1 MGRSRFFRYGELPLV
16 LLALLDRD
24 EVGGYE
30 LMAELDR
37 LFGPAY
43 RPSPGSVYP
52 ALKALAAE
60 HLVEVDDVDGV
71 TVYRPTAAGRRV
83 LSDRRDDLAV
93 IEHRTGRRL
102 LGGEAVEAALAQLRA
117 RVTAVVGRVPEGVVV
132 EELHAAAG
140 RIERAADAHVRDHVK
155 DHERER
161 T

>member
-16 LLALLDRD
+16 LLALLDR
-24 EVGGYE
+24 EPVSGYE

-37 LFGPAY
+37 LFGPDY

-60 HLVEVDDVDGV
+60 DLVAIEADGGAA
-71 TVYRPTAAGRRV
+71 TYRPTAAGRAV
-83 LSDRRDDLAV
+83 LTDRRDDLAA

-102 LGGEAVEAALAQLRA
+102 LGGDAVDAALAQLRA
-117 RVTAVVGRVPEGVVV
+117 RVAAVVGRLPEDLVI
-132 EELHAAAG
+132 EELHAAAS
-140 RIERAADAHVRDHVK
+140 RIEHAAAVHVK
-155 DHERER
+155 EG

>member
-16 LLALLDRD
+16 LLALLDQEQ

-37 LFGPAY
+37 LFGPTY

-60 HLVEVDDVDGV
+60 HLVEVDEVGGV
-71 TVYRPTAAGRRV
+71 SVYRPTPAGRQV
-83 LSDRRDDLAV
+83 LSDRRDDLAA

-102 LGGEAVEAALAQLRA
+102 LGDEIVEAALAHLKA
-117 RVTAVVGRVPEGVVV
+117 RVAAVVGRVPEDVVV
-132 EELHAAAG
+132 DELQAAAA
-140 RIERAADAHVRDHVK
+140 RIERAAEEHVK
-155 DHERER
+155 
-161 T
+161 TV

>member
-60 HLVEVDDVDGV
+60 DLVEVDEVGGV
-71 TVYRPTAAGRRV
+71 SVYRPTPAGRQV

-102 LGGEAVEAALAQLRA
+102 LGGEVVEAALAHLKA
-117 RVTAVVGRVPEGVVV
+117 RVTAVVGRVPEDVVV
-132 EELHAAAG
+132 DELQAAAA
-140 RIERAADAHVRDHVK
+140 RIERAAEDHVK
-155 DHERER
+155 NRVKER

>member
-16 LLALLDRD
+16 LLALLDGR
-24 EVGGYE
+24 ELGGYE

-52 ALKALAAE
+52 ALKALATE
-60 HLVEVDDVDGV
+60 HLVEVADDGRT
-71 TVYRPTAAGRRV
+71 TVYRPTPAGRQV

-102 LGGEAVEAALAQLRA
+102 LDGEAVDAALAQFRA
-117 RVTAVVGRVPEGVVV
+117 RVNAVVGRVPEDLVI
-132 EELHAAAG
+132 EELDAAAA
-140 RIERAADAHVRDHVK
+140 RIERAAAKPVK
-155 DHERER
+155 ER